1 MLPDPVPAAKKPRAS
16 KLRFELANHAPA
28 NAAVGHRD
36 RDGATVTN
44 LQVLTRKHSSKS
56 QTRKPVKKQG
66 GGGDKQAPVVAS
78 KQGGSG

>member
-1 MLPDPVPAAKKPRAS
+1 MPVQVPAAKKARAS
-16 KLRFELANHAPA
+16 KLRLEFADAGA
-28 NAAVGHRD
+28 NAAVGHRA
-36 RDGATVTN
+36 ATVTS
-44 LQVLTRKHSSKS
+44 LRVLPTQKHSKS